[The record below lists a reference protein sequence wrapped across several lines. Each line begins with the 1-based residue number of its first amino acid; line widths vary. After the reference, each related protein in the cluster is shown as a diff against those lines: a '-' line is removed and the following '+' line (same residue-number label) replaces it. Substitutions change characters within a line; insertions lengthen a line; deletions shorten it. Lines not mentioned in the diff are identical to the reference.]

1 MSSYHRT
8 SAIVRHTAERML
20 DGARSGRRGG
30 GDPLADLLALAAAPA
45 ARDELAGEAAALAA
59 FRAACP
65 APAERTR
72 RPSRLRTTMA
82 KALTLKAAAV
92 LAATAAGGVALAAST
107 GALPNPLVGTT
118 QSAPGVAGHVGGRP
132 SAGGSHRGGSEGPD
146 ATPSPS
152 LLGLCHAYVAGA
164 GSERGKA
171 LDNPAYSVLITTAGG
186 KEKVDA
192 FCADLLASAG
202 PGGESTDH
210 PGDTPTSRP
219 TATPAGHDG
228 DKSPK
233 GHPSGPPSP
242 HPGH

>member
-1 MSSYHRT
+1 MKRYEGLFILET
-8 SAIVRHTAERML
+8 AGKEEGIKDAIDKISQE
-20 DGARSGRRGG
+20 
-30 GDPLADLLALAAAPA
+30 
-45 ARDELAGEAAALAA
+45 
-59 FRAACP
+59 
-65 APAERTR
+65 
-72 RPSRLRTTMA
+72 
-82 KALTLKAAAV
+82 
-92 LAATAAGGVALAAST
+92 
-107 GALPNPLVGTT
+107 
-118 QSAPGVAGHVGGRP
+118 
-132 SAGGSHRGGSEGPD
+132 
-146 ATPSPS
+146 
-152 LLGLCHAYVAGA
+152 
-164 GSERGKA
+164 
-171 LDNPAYSVLITTAGG
+171 ITTAGG